1 MIKKC
6 PICNNELVSEG
17 NNASPIN
24 ISNVCN
30 ECNMNVVIPYRI
42 YLSNKIK
49 DRAMVVSPEG
59 FIKLVKPESK
69 HFTLEELQSIVGGLI
84 ELYPHRINVDII
96 ICNDKGSIKNMPYN
110 NLIKLLFDIDLVGT
124 VIVSP
129 TNLDEY
135 DE

>member
-1 MIKKC
+1 
-6 PICNNELVSEG
+6 
-17 NNASPIN
+17 
-24 ISNVCN
+24 
-30 ECNMNVVIPYRI
+30 MNVVITYRI

-49 DRAMVVSPEG
+49 DRAMVVSAEG

-84 ELYPHRINVDII
+84 ELYLHRINVDII
-96 ICNDKGSIKNMPYN
+96 ICNDKDSIKNMPYN